1 MAYTPKKLRATVTF
15 TFPLT
20 DGDDRKITDGQLD
33 PQRYVVRQLE
43 SLLKPEFEG
52 WSVRTVDR
60 VRPGEE

>member
-20 DGDDRKITDGQLD
+20 DGEDRKITDGQLD
-33 PQRYVVRQLE
+33 PQRHVVKKLEQLL
-43 SLLKPEFEG
+43 SPEYEG
-52 WSVRTVDR
+52 WSVVRVER